1 MKIFEYSLQN
11 RGVGI
16 QYSVQKRPKNTNT
29 LAGSL
34 QTNCRRF
41 VAQCPLQKQ
50 KTPRKRAFDLLI
62 FAFVFF
68 SVAIGLY
75 LFFHGGNDK
84 NVFVQFR
91 NTSLYVIGDFP

>member
-1 MKIFEYSLQN
+1 M
-11 RGVGI
+11 R
-16 QYSVQKRPKNTNT
+16 VQKRPK
-29 LAGSL
+29 L
-34 QTNCRRF
+34 QIR
-41 VAQCPLQKQ
+41 LQAVCKQ
-50 KTPRKRAFDLLI
+50 IADGLLLNVHYRNKKTPRKRAFDLLL

-84 NVFVQFR
+84 NVLVQFR

>member
-1 MKIFEYSLQN
+1 MWAYSTVCKNAPKIQIRLQA
-11 RGVGI
+11 V
-16 QYSVQKRPKNTNT
+16 
-29 LAGSL
+29 
-34 QTNCRRF
+34 C
-41 VAQCPLQKQ
+41 KQ
-50 KTPRKRAFDLLI
+50 IADGLLHNVHYRNKKTPRKRAFDLLI

-84 NVFVQFR
+84 NVLVQFR

>member
-1 MKIFEYSLQN
+1 M
-11 RGVGI
+11 GI
-16 QYSVQKRPKNTNT
+16 QCCVHKRTK
-29 LAGSL
+29 L
-34 QTNCRRF
+34 QIR
-41 VAQCPLQKQ
+41 LQAVCKQ
-50 KTPRKRAFDLLI
+50 ITDDLLHNVHYRNKKTPRKRAFDLLI

-84 NVFVQFR
+84 NVLVQFR